1 MLDIYVLED
10 NIIQQ
15 FRMEREIATIM
26 AKNNWDYQRIEMFCS
41 ANEIIAKATEKG
53 EHQIFFLDLEIR
65 DDEKQGIDVAKAIR
79 EKNSTAII
87 VFVTTHS
94 EFMLLTY
101 QSLVGAIDF
110 IDKGLNEEAFNERL
124 FVCLKEAVKRQ
135 EGNFGEHSYLF
146 HTPQAKVRVAYDDI
160 LFFETSPAPH
170 RVILHTKNE
179 RTEFYATIAE
189 VAKSDERL
197 FRCHRSFVVNVDN
210 IARFDMRYK
219 LIYFEMGETC
229 PVARAKVKLLQ
240 EKIG

>member
-1 MLDIYVLED
+1 MDIFVLED
-10 NIIQQ
+10 DIPQQ
-15 FRMEREIATIM
+15 FRMERAINLVMES
-26 AKNNWDYQRIEMFCS
+26 NNWHYRYLEISSNPD
-41 ANEIIAKATEKG
+41 EIIAVAGNG
-53 EHQIFFLDLEIR
+53 EHQIFFLDLEIKGK
-65 DDEKQGIDVAKAIR
+65 EQQGIDVAKAIR

-170 RVILHTKNE
+170 RIILHTKNE

-240 EKIG
+240 EKIE

>member
-1 MLDIYVLED
+1 MDIFVLED
-10 NIIQQ
+10 DIPQQ
-15 FRMEREIATIM
+15 FRMERAINLVMES
-26 AKNNWDYQRIEMFCS
+26 NNWHYRYLEISSNPD
-41 ANEIIAKATEKG
+41 EIIAVAGNG
-53 EHQIFFLDLEIR
+53 EHQIFFLDLEIKG
-65 DDEKQGIDVAKAIR
+65 EEQQGIDVAKAIR

-94 EFMLLTY
+94 E
-101 QSLVGAIDF
+101 F

-170 RVILHTKNE
+170 RIILHTKNE

-240 EKIG
+240 EKIE